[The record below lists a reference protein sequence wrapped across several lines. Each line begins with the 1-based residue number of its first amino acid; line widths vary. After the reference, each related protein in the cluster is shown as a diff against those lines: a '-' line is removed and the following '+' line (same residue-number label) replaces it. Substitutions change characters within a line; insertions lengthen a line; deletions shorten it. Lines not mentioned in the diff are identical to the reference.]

1 MSFSTDVKEEL
12 EKKNKQLKT
21 LDGDRLLVRKS
32 FVKNGTITNP
42 KLNYHLEIICDSKE
56 KADNICKI
64 LNENEIP
71 SKIIFRT
78 KKYVVY
84 IESGDSISKFL
95 AFIGAN
101 KSMLKFEEVRVFKE
115 VRNNVNR
122 KVNSETS
129 NINKIA
135 NSSVKQ
141 IEDINLLKSKKK
153 FDSLTEKEKEIAN
166 LRLKNPEA
174 SLQELGKMVKP
185 EISKSGVNH
194 RIQDIHSKAEK
205 LRGN

>member
-78 KKYVVY
+78 KKEH
-84 IESGDSISKFL
+84 INNICSFL
-95 AFIGAN
+95 IYFVFLIY
-101 KSMLKFEEVRVFKE
+101 STTFEV
-115 VRNNVNR
+115 
-122 KVNSETS
+122 
-129 NINKIA
+129 
-135 NSSVKQ
+135 
-141 IEDINLLKSKKK
+141 LL
-153 FDSLTEKEKEIAN
+153 L
-166 LRLKNPEA
+166 
-174 SLQELGKMVKP
+174 
-185 EISKSGVNH
+185 
-194 RIQDIHSKAEK
+194 
-205 LRGN
+205 